1 MYDHGVDAAFVR
13 EMQEVGLAAA
23 TPDQLVEMYDHGVDA
38 AFVREMRD
46 LGFANLA
53 PSEWVELRDHGV
65 DSDFARE
72 MHSQYPTR
80 QGRWGEPGE

>member
-1 MYDHGVDAAFVR
+1 MR
-13 EMQEVGLAAA
+13 QMQEVGLAEA

-38 AFVREMRD
+38 AYVRQMRG

-53 PSEWVELRDHGV
+53 PDEWVELRNHGV

-72 MHSQYPTR
+72 MHSHYPTS
-80 QGRWGEPGE
+80 QSGWEETSE